1 MAKVTKTQ
9 ITINTM
15 NANAGKPI
23 DEVVKLIAEANSVT
37 EQVARGA
44 YRWVVKNGLAA
55 GSLPV
60 KGAVTLA
67 GPKPAKVAKEPK
79 TVKLST
85 IVAKVNKEFKA
96 KVAAEPK
103 SDDEIAKIKAA
114 NLARMKAV
122 TSKEKKFLKGQVA
135 EDVDAV
141 VFHTPDEAREELARI
156 EAELDAFEAPA
167 FLSRD
172 AVRALV

>member
-67 GPKPAKVAKEPK
+67 GPKPAKEPK